1 MRKKTSAMPT
11 LNWIGKDKVT
21 NHHLE
26 VPFRTLTHSYGFTP
40 ESGQSPTKTD
50 SGNLIIHGDNLEALK
65 ALLPRYE
72 GQVDFIYIDPPYN
85 TGEEKWAYNDNVND
99 PQIRKWLGEIVG
111 KQGEDLTRHDKW
123 LCMMYPRMCLLQK
136 LLSSTGTICIS
147 INFVHEHAHLRM
159 LCDEIFGQNNFI
171 GELTWEST
179 TQPINSGSARFN
191 LQQKVEPILFYAKDK
206 TRLPPFVLE
215 EADNGLCYPHQ
226 GKYGPCRYEIIEKS
240 NSGEYARPTMQ
251 FSILGQRPRKGK
263 RWQIGMDTAQEL
275 IRRNRLE
282 IVDGIVK
289 KAIYPEDEQDKHK
302 YVPFW
307 SHLSAKEVG
316 TAQSGKRLLNTII
329 GRDTG
334 FDTVKPP
341 QLIRELLKHVRKD
354 ALVLDSFAGSGT
366 TAQAVLEQNAHDGGH
381 RHFILVESMDYAEDI
396 TAERVRRVITGYPHK
411 ETEQVEIYS
420 QKLTAANLNHAD
432 LLLAKARSVAQAR
445 KDDFARIKGP
455 TVKDSCLKVVGE
467 NTYEKRMPGTGGAFD
482 YYELGMPLFTD
493 DGCLNNEVG
502 EEYLREY
509 VYYTETRRPLR
520 RKRQE
525 GSGKYLLDTNND
537 VGYYFYYE
545 KEHPTTLS
553 LNTLDIVV
561 EEAALYVVYADICAL
576 PADRLKKL
584 NIVFKQI
591 PRDMK
596 HF

>member
-123 LCMMYPRMCLLQK
+123 LCMMYPRMCCCKAVVVHGDNLHFHK
-136 LLSSTGTICIS
+136 LR
-147 INFVHEHAHLRM
+147 HEHAHLRM

-179 TQPINSGSARFN
+179 TNPSTLVPHASTSSKSRTDTVLRQRQN
-191 LQQKVEPILFYAKDK
+191 
-206 TRLPPFVLE
+206 RLPPFVLE

-307 SHLSAKEVG
+307 SHLSAKR
-316 TAQSGKRLLNTII
+316 SGQPRA
-329 GRDTG
+329 
-334 FDTVKPP
+334 
-341 QLIRELLKHVRKD
+341 E
-354 ALVLDSFAGSGT
+354 T
-366 TAQAVLEQNAHDGGH
+366 TAQHHHRPGH
-381 RHFILVESMDYAEDI
+381 GIRHREAS
-396 TAERVRRVITGYPHK
+396 
-411 ETEQVEIYS
+411 
-420 QKLTAANLNHAD
+420 
-432 LLLAKARSVAQAR
+432 
-445 KDDFARIKGP
+445 P
-455 TVKDSCLKVVGE
+455 T
-467 NTYEKRMPGTGGAFD
+467 
-482 YYELGMPLFTD
+482 
-493 DGCLNNEVG
+493 
-502 EEYLREY
+502 
-509 VYYTETRRPLR
+509 
-520 RKRQE
+520 
-525 GSGKYLLDTNND
+525 
-537 VGYYFYYE
+537 
-545 KEHPTTLS
+545 HP
-553 LNTLDIVV
+553 
-561 EEAALYVVYADICAL
+561 
-576 PADRLKKL
+576 
-584 NIVFKQI
+584 
-591 PRDMK
+591 
-596 HF
+596 